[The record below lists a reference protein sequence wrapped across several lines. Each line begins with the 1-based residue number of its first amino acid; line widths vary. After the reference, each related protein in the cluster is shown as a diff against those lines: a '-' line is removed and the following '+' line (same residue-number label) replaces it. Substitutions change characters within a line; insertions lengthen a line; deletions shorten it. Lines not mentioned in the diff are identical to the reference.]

1 MSAGE
6 RSAPTWVGLL
16 FLSPYAVLC
25 GMFLLAPL
33 CYGLLIS
40 GTRWEMLTAAPPAF
54 VGLANYREALH
65 DEYFWKALWATT
77 RFVVLAVPLT
87 VGLAVGLAAGLLAL
101 PGRAQM
107 GARAAVFIPTLISIS
122 VVGILWRWFF
132 NTEFGLFNAYLAPV
146 GLAVPWLTEP
156 RWAMKAIVLMT
167 LWWTLG
173 GPTLLLLAAMQQ
185 IPLHYYEAAAL
196 DGAGRLRQFWHI
208 TLPLVRPV
216 LLFVV
221 VMTTIAAFQVFG
233 QTFLVTR
240 GGPEHSTRVLVQ
252 YIYETAF
259 SRYRMGYAAAM
270 SWLLFGV
277 IALLSAAQAL
287 LLWRR
292 Q

>member
-1 MSAGE
+1 MKRAD
-6 RSAPTWVGLL
+6 RPARTWVGLL

-25 GMFLLAPL
+25 GLFLLGPL

-40 GTRWEMLTAAPPAF
+40 CTQWEMLSAAPPSF
-54 VGLANYREALH
+54 VGLENFREALQ
-65 DEYFWKALWATT
+65 DEYFWKALWATV
-77 RFVVLAVPLT
+77 RFVVMAVPLT
-87 VGLAVGLAAGLLAL
+87 VGLALVLAAGLLAL
-101 PGRAQM
+101 PGRLQM
-107 GARAAVFIPTLISIS
+107 GARAAVFLPTLISIS

-132 NTEFGLFNAYLAPV
+132 NTEFGLFNAYLSRI

-173 GPTLLLLAAMQQ
+173 GPTILLLAAMQQ
-185 IPLHYYEAAAL
+185 IPQYYYEAAAI
-196 DGAGRLRQFWHI
+196 DGAGRVQQFWHI

-216 LLFVV
+216 LLFVI
-221 VMTTIAAFQVFG
+221 VMTTIGAFQVFG
-233 QTFLVTR
+233 QTFMVTR

-277 IALLSAAQAL
+277 IAIFSALQAL
-287 LLWRR
+287 LLRR
-292 Q
+292 NE